1 MVVVVLV
8 VTLVT
13 ASTVASG
20 NAAAAIQMGLEQT
33 NARVFD
39 ILVGQRTTMLKLTQQ
54 YANNPDFRSALGRS
68 QHTSDTTTA
77 FASLFDL
84 TTEADTAVDATRT
97 QIVGPDGVLLARSDN
112 PSAHGNSLEGALVVG
127 ALEGHQT
134 QGFGVVDS
142 VRGWWRFPF
151 QRGQSL
157 LGALVACQIDDT
169 LATRIDDRRAA
180 SWFFTASSLTPLVS
194 VSQPGRQQRWR
205 RPIERD
211 DLGRRRAPS
220 LAATRA
226 RPSCPSAT
234 STRSRSVACTTWG
247 RVIASSASNQIAGYA
262 LQIATRSS

>member
-1 MVVVVLV
+1 VVVVVLV

-68 QHTSDTTTA
+68 QHTSDTTSA

-97 QIVGPDGVLLARSDN
+97 QIVGPDGVLLARSDD
-112 PSAHGNSLEGALVVG
+112 PTAHGNSLEGALVVG

-142 VRGWWRFPF
+142 VLAQVVAVPIPGA
-151 QRGQSL
+151 GGSL
-157 LGALVACQIDDT
+157 LGALMALRKIDDT
-169 LATRIDDRRAA
+169 LATRIGRQTGSELIFYGIIGGHPR
-180 SWFFTASSLTPLVS
+180 VS
-194 VSQPGRQQRWR
+194 VS
-205 RPIERD
+205 
-211 DLGRRRAPS
+211 
-220 LAATRA
+220 
-226 RPSCPSAT
+226 
-234 STRSRSVACTTWG
+234 SRV
-247 RVIASSASNQIAGYA
+247 R
-262 LQIATRSS
+262 